1 MALAE
6 GAVGH
11 VTARPAIL
19 AFAAPSTAGVLS
31 DIHER
36 AILPLTSLCC
46 CCYYCR
52 WRALATL
59 AT

>member
-6 GAVGH
+6 GAVWH

-19 AFAAPSTAGVLS
+19 AFARAVTAGLLS

-36 AILPLTSLCC
+36 AILPLTSLCY
-46 CCYYCR
+46 CCYCCR

-59 AT
+59 AS